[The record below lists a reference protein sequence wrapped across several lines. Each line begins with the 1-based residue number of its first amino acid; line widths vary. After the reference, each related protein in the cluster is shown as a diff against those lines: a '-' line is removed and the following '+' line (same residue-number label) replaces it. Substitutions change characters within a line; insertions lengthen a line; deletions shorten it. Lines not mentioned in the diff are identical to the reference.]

1 MPGGD
6 RELSSQ
12 PGDLFQGMDYGKLE
26 KVYSIWICMG
36 ERIPGRE
43 QFTVSLYETKKRDI
57 IGATEEDRRHYQLM
71 NAVIIRLG
79 DDHRVKDDR
88 IFKLLQ
94 ALFSKKLAL
103 EEKLE
108 RLKSLGIRVDERLE
122 KEVEEMC
129 NLSEGIWQDGVQ
141 EGETRLGI
149 LNLRLLEDQR
159 YEDLKRASSDQEY
172 RHKLYDQYQIL

>member
-1 MPGGD
+1 M
-6 RELSSQ
+6 
-12 PGDLFQGMDYGKLE
+12 
-26 KVYSIWICMG
+26 
-36 ERIPGRE
+36 
-43 QFTVSLYETKKRDI
+43 
-57 IGATEEDRRHYQLM
+57 
-71 NAVIIRLG
+71 
-79 DDHRVKDDR
+79 KDDR

-149 LNLRLLEDQR
+149 LDLRLLEDQR
-159 YEDLKRASSDQEY
+159 YEDLKRATSDQEY
-172 RHKLYDQYQIL
+172 RHKLYDQYQIP